1 MTVAEPYAY
10 WFTNS
15 GFIFVGWMLLPFLL
29 AAIMIFYVLKYC
41 LRRIMAN
48 QNNMVEEV
56 EIVASSQTVPTAHKL
71 QDGIDTGAP
80 MVKEHI

>member
-1 MTVAEPYAY
+1 
-10 WFTNS
+10 
-15 GFIFVGWMLLPFLL
+15 
-29 AAIMIFYVLKYC
+29 
-41 LRRIMAN
+41 MAN